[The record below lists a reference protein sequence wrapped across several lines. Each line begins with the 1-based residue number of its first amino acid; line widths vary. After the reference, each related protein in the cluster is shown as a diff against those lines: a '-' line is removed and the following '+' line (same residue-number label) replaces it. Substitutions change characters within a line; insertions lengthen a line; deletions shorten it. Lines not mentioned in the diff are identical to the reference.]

1 MASLSVSGGSFDED
15 EFRSKIPTHLSET
28 ERAYYE
34 KLIPVLKSRKP
45 SDKPRIVIITDI
57 EQDYDD
63 LMAII
68 FLSEMHRLGVV
79 ELAGFIANHQQTLR
93 RARFLRTI
101 VYLLGLGH
109 LEVALGTGGVEK
121 TEGPQYARL
130 AESAYYELK
139 NETFDKMIWNT
150 KPHHPG
156 HKPDRSPEQ
165 ILRDLETQ
173 DDPPDA
179 SPFRS
184 GRELIDDLA
193 KQVDTEGKE
202 PLTVLLI
209 SSMQDIGEYFDAHQ
223 NEDAFFKKHFKK
235 FVSQGGYYHRTTPDG
250 TCTLEPNMGMNNN
263 FVHKTAAKTYTDCLS
278 KYNLPS
284 DAWSREAAKAARL
297 EGKTLGN
304 LEDHGP
310 IGTHLSWLYRR
321 QEFKFYWDPYHAPY
335 MPHLDPG
342 WYATTRLCLDPRSEE
357 YAKFTQTIP
366 EFQDVV
372 PYSKVIAYDGCA
384 AMGAVGDD
392 VVLAMGVLRPA
403 DAVPAYNKAAHR
415 HRIFGRGLDDQ
426 GKPDPSDLGGI
437 DGPKLADTFQVF
449 FYGALHATKD
459 FAGKLIDPK
468 AVRHKP
474 VDHAALT
481 PLKVFDEQT
490 LYIREVK
497 AMKAEL
503 KAMAGRVKEVGDEAE
518 RKRLQSE
525 LQALEARIK
534 EYEKAEFTAVVDGAE
549 RTFPKVPDPKEYPY
563 PLLYERAE
571 RAVRDHGKQLAGSAG
586 G

>member
-1 MASLSVSGGSFDED
+1 MASLSVSGGPFNEH
-15 EFRSKIPTHLSET
+15 EFRSKIPKDISPED
-28 ERAYYE
+28 RCYYE

-79 ELAGFIANHQQTLR
+79 ELAGFIANHQQALR

-109 LEVALGTGGVEK
+109 LEVALGTAGVEK
-121 TEGPQYARL
+121 TDGPQYARL
-130 AESAYYELK
+130 TASAYYELK
-139 NETFDKMIWNT
+139 NETFDQMIWNT
-150 KPHHPG
+150 KPHRPG
-156 HKPDRSPEQ
+156 QKPDRSPEQ
-165 ILRDLETQ
+165 ILHDLKTQ
-173 DDPPDA
+173 VDPPDA

-184 GRELIDDLA
+184 GRELMDDLA
-193 KQVDTEGKE
+193 MQVDTEGKE

-209 SSMQDIGEYFDAHQ
+209 SSMQDIAEYFDAHK
-223 NEDAFFKKHFKK
+223 NEDAFFKQHFKK
-235 FVSQGGYYHRTTPDG
+235 FVSQGGYYHVTAPDG
-250 TCTLEPNMGMNNN
+250 TCTLEPNMDMNNN
-263 FVHKTAAKTYTDCLS
+263 FVHKTAAKVYTDSLV

-297 EGKTLGN
+297 EGKTLGM
-304 LEDHGP
+304 LVDHGP

-342 WYATTRLCLDPRSEE
+342 WYATTRLCLDPLSKE
-357 YAKFTQTIP
+357 YAKFTKTVP

-392 VVLAMGVLRPA
+392 VMLALGVLLPA
-403 DAVPAYNKAAHR
+403 DAVPAYNKAPHR
-415 HRIFGRGLDDQ
+415 HRIFGRGLDAR

-437 DGPKLADTFQVF
+437 DGARLADAFQVF
-449 FYGALHATKD
+449 FYGALRATKD
-459 FAGKLIDPK
+459 YAGRLIDPK
-468 AVRHKP
+468 AVRHRP
-474 VDHAALT
+474 VDRETLT
-481 PLKVFDEQT
+481 PLHVFDMQT
-490 LYIREVK
+490 WYIREVK

-503 KAMAGRVKEVGDEAE
+503 KEKAAEAKVARE
-518 RKRLQSE
+518 GPEKKRLE
-525 LQALEARIK
+525 EEVQALEARIK
-534 EYEKAEFTAVVDGAE
+534 ECESAELKAVVNGVE
-549 RTFPKVPDPKEYPY
+549 KTFPRVPDPKQYPY
-563 PLLYERAE
+563 PLLYERAVKHHE
-571 RAVRDHGKQLAGSAG
+571 PPAWNAG